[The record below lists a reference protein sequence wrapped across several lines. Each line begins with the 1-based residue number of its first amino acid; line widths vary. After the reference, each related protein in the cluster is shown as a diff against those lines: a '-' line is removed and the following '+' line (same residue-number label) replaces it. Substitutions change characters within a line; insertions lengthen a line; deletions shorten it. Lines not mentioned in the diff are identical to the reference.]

1 MKKLIFIIAA
11 VALIA
16 SPAMAVDWAFY
27 GSARI
32 QTGYFDDDNGDGGV
46 NPNFGAANNGGG
58 VGFPIAT
65 PNGNKN
71 SDNTFDYSGLDAT
84 SRIGARVKGDPI
96 QGRFEIRP
104 DSGGSWRLLFG
115 QWKINSGFRLR
126 IGKDWT
132 PLTYFY
138 SGQQVNDAGMAG
150 PDGAG
155 GVTLF
160 RQKMIQAI
168 IGEGQ
173 NFVVAIHQGNALS
186 EGAGDVD
193 ITIPVIQAN
202 YHFPGDSFFFDV
214 GGAYWTYEVEGDGTA
229 ASPDDDVS
237 AYVVAGGGGFNFG
250 PAYIKANG
258 WMGMNVSELGMFTN
272 GLFYDSTPTPT
283 NGGNYKDTDSFGVLG
298 VVGFRFT
305 DQMAVEGGV
314 GYETHDPDAAGAEE
328 DETMAFYAHFNYTA
342 APGVS
347 IIPEIGYIDYQDDAT
362 GTDAGER
369 TYFSVKWQIDF

>member
-1 MKKLIFIIAA
+1 MKKIILAIAA

-32 QTGYFDDDNGDGGV
+32 QTGYWEDDLGDGGV
-46 NPNFGAANNGGG
+46 NPNTPGGP
-58 VGFPIAT
+58 GFPTAT
-65 PNGNKN
+65 PQP
-71 SDNTFDYSGLDAT
+71 SDDKDKTFDYSMLDAT

-104 DSGGSWRLLFG
+104 DSGGSWRLLWG
-115 QWKINSGFRLR
+115 QWKINSGLRVR

-160 RQKMIQAI
+160 RQKMIQLI
-168 IGEGQ
+168 VGEGQ
-173 NFVVAIHQGNALS
+173 NLVFAINQGNALS
-186 EGAGDVD
+186 GGAGDVD

-202 YHFPGDSFFFDV
+202 YHFAADQFFFDV
-214 GGAYWTYEVEGDGTA
+214 GGAYWGYDVESDVPTA
-229 ASPDDDVS
+229 ASPDDDVK
-237 AYVVAGGGGFNFG
+237 AYVVAAGGGVNFG

-258 WMGMNVSELGMFTN
+258 WLGLNVSELGMFTN
-272 GLFYDSTPTPT
+272 NIGSDSVPIADA
-283 NGGNYKDTDSFGVLG
+283 GGDFDDTDSYGLLG
-298 VVGFRFT
+298 VAGFRFT
-305 DQMAVEGGV
+305 DQIAIEGGV
-314 GYETHDPDAAGAEE
+314 GYENHDPDVPGAEE
-328 DETMAFYAHFNYTA
+328 DETLAFYAHFNYTA
-342 APGVS
+342 APGVHF
-347 IIPEIGYIDYQDDAT
+347 IPELGYIDYQDDAA
-362 GTDAGER
+362 GVDAGDR
-369 TYFSVKWQIDF
+369 VYFSIKWQIDF